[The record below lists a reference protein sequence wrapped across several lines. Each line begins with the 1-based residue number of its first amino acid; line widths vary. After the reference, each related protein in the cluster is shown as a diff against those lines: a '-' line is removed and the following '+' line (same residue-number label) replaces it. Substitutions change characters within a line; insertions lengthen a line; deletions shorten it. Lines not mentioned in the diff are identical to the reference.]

1 MSDEKLIDYAT
12 GNNNLTS
19 NKLNEF
25 ENFIKQNKQDFKS
38 LNFIKISKP
47 LSENELI
54 QKNKLKEQIRAL
66 SIEYNLP
73 TELICTSKNLVNFI
87 RGIDS
92 SSLNSGWRSK
102 IFKI

>member
-12 GNNNLTS
+12 GNKNLPS
-19 NKLNEF
+19 NKLQEF
-25 ENFIKQNKQDFKS
+25 ENFIKKNKQDVQY
-38 LNFIKISKP
+38 LNLIKRSKP

-54 QKNKLKEQIRAL
+54 RKNELKDQIRAL
-66 SIEYNLP
+66 SIEHNLP
-73 TELICTSKNLVNFI
+73 TELICTSKNLINFV

>member
-1 MSDEKLIDYAT
+1 MH
-12 GNNNLTS
+12 
-19 NKLNEF
+19 EF
-25 ENFIKQNKQDFKS
+25 EDFIKQNKQDYKN
-38 LNFIKISKP
+38 LNIVKISKP

-54 QKNKLKEQIRAL
+54 KKTELKEQIREL
-66 SIEYNLP
+66 SIEYALP

>member
-1 MSDEKLIDYAT
+1 MMKIH
-12 GNNNLTS
+12 
-19 NKLNEF
+19 EF
-25 ENFIKQNKQDFKS
+25 EKFTKKNKQDFKS

-54 QKNKLKEQIRAL
+54 QKNELKEQIKVL
-66 SIEYNLP
+66 SIEHNLP
-73 TELICTSKNLVNFI
+73 TELICTSKNLINFI

-92 SSLNSGWRSK
+92 SSLNSGWRSN

>member
-1 MSDEKLIDYAT
+1 MSDENLIDYAT
-12 GNNNLTS
+12 GNNNLTA
-19 NKLNEF
+19 NQMHEF
-25 ENFIKQNKQDFKS
+25 ENFTKKNKQDFKS

-54 QKNKLKEQIRAL
+54 QKNELKKQIKVL
-66 SIEYNLP
+66 SIEHGLP
-73 TELICTSKNLVNFI
+73 TELICTSKNLINFI